1 MTEMPR
7 MESAESSL
15 ATLEK
20 PLEQISDRKFRE
32 VIGLL
37 EKAREL
43 PGVKRVLEQIRPRL
57 RRVRPPRPR
66 TLRRLFYVPAED
78 VLMLENGV
86 GLPGQVSRE
95 AIALAWSYVQ
105 QQGDA
110 AQWLALQNDF
120 DAVEGDE
127 AAELAIGKRLWVWTG
142 ALLAAG
148 LKTAG
153 ADRQVRRDLIG
164 DRSELFPE
172 MEAIAVLLRFGAAVE
187 NMKSLLPLKP
197 IRVITP
203 DHLLVI
209 RELIQNNSGGNPHTA
224 FVLAMAAAARM
235 AVPAD
240 LVRHI
245 SQMQTGLS
253 RGNQLSLTEQL
264 QSVTLAAM
272 DQAAARIERARD
284 GDPLDRADAV
294 RELVLAVAAA
304 QQGFKVEGQAK
315 RDLARLKASAEQAVV
330 EIVVDAGQ
338 RVTSAIEGGPAA
350 PLDDQVKAENNLLA
364 LRKCGSFAA
373 SVGLDGKVN
382 EVLSRVALTFRQ
394 RSTVLL
400 NGLANP
406 TITPAALDGQAAGIE
421 EQIYWVVRMLELAG
435 NADEADKVRRTGMGL
450 LRQQRRPR

>member
-1 MTEMPR
+1 MTENAR
-7 MESAESSL
+7 VETANDSL
-15 ATLEK
+15 ETLEK

-78 VLMLENGV
+78 LLTFENSLEV
-86 GLPGQVSRE
+86 PGHVSRE

-105 QQGDA
+105 QHGDP
-110 AQWLALQNDF
+110 AQWAVLQNDF
-120 DAVEGDE
+120 GPTAGDD
-127 AAELAIGKRLWVWTG
+127 AAELAVGKRLWVWTG
-142 ALLAAG
+142 AILAAG
-148 LKTAG
+148 LKAAG
-153 ADRQVRRDLIG
+153 ADRQVRRDLVG

-209 RELIQNNSGGNPHTA
+209 RELIQNNSGGNPATA
-224 FVLAMAAAARM
+224 FVLAMAATARM
-235 AVPAD
+235 AVPAE

-253 RGNQLSLTEQL
+253 RGNHLNLTERL

-272 DQAAARIERARD
+272 DQAAARIERARE

-294 RELVLAVAAA
+294 RELVQAVAAA

-315 RDLARLKASAEQAVV
+315 RDLLRLRASAEQAVL

-338 RVTSAIEGGPAA
+338 RVTAAIEGGAAA
-350 PLDDQVKAENNLLA
+350 PLEDQVKAENNLLA
-364 LRKCGSFAA
+364 LRKCGVFAGA
-373 SVGLDGKVN
+373 VGLDGKVN
-382 EVLSRVALTFRQ
+382 EVLGRVTQTFRQ
-394 RSTVLL
+394 RSAVLL
-400 NGLANP
+400 NGLSNP
-406 TITPAALDGQAAGIE
+406 TMAPDGEAGAVE
-421 EQIYWVVRMLELAG
+421 EQVYWVVRMLELAG
-435 NADEADKVRRTGMGL
+435 NADEADRVRRTGMGL
-450 LRQQRRPR
+450 VRQQRRPR